1 MITDWNIL
9 WKGKFKMRWAVVFFV
24 LLVFS
29 SVVSA
34 EPVCTHV
41 DIEWISQQAP
51 MSQDAKIVYKK
62 DLGELCEVVLALD
75 GGLVS
80 LYAGKDFLL
89 VGNLYKDKKSITRE
103 TLGALADIAR
113 KERIKADKKE
123 ELKTEKRK
131 AFFQQNIREL
141 DDLTLFSFKPGN
153 PDKVLYVVT
162 DPNCPYCNMLM
173 PDLEILAMENQ
184 IEIKVILFP
193 VLSSKSRDMVTQ
205 TICGKYSYQEYRQI
219 QFQPDTPGCRQA
231 DILLEKTMPFFS
243 RAALSFVPV
252 VISGDGTWVVEE
264 NDISQVKQHL
274 GIACDDGADDSSK
287 RCAPVPEN

>member
-1 MITDWNIL
+1 
-9 WKGKFKMRWAVVFFV
+9 MRWTLVFFV
-24 LLVFS
+24 LLVLS
-29 SVVSA
+29 SAVSA

-103 TLGALADIAR
+103 TLGALSNIAR
-113 KERIKADKKE
+113 KERIKADEKE

-141 DDLTLFSFKPGN
+141 DDLTLFSFKPGKCN
-153 PDKVLYVVT
+153 KILYVVT

-173 PDLEILAMENQ
+173 PDLEILAIKNQ

-193 VLSSKSRDMVTQ
+193 ILGSKSRDMATQ
-205 TICGKYSYQEYRQI
+205 AICEKYSYQEYRQI

-231 DILLEKTMPFFS
+231 DILLEKIMSFFS
-243 RAALSFVPV
+243 SAVLSFVPV

-274 GIACDDGADDSSK
+274 GIACDDEGAGDSSK